1 MLLSWK
7 VERGP
12 QARECA
18 KPHKRQEEIFPRASR
33 KKTGFPGGTID
44 KESSC
49 QCRRHKRHRFDP
61 WVRKIPWGNPLHYSC
76 LENPMDRGAQ
86 RATVHRV
93 TKSQTRLSGL
103 ACTHQKKLAC
113 WHLHLGPVGP
123 IFGLLISRTTTHL
136 CYFKPLNLC
145 ESIIVAMRN

>member
-61 WVRKIPWGNPLHYSC
+61 WVRKIPWRRAQRHIPVFLSGESH
-76 LENPMDRGAQ
+76 DRGAWW
-86 RATVHRV
+86 AMVHRFA
-93 TKSQTRLSGL
+93 KGQ
-103 ACTHQKKLAC
+103 
-113 WHLHLGPVGP
+113 
-123 IFGLLISRTTTHL
+123 
-136 CYFKPLNLC
+136 N
-145 ESIIVAMRN
+145 